1 MNHQHLR
8 ARRCPSMDT
17 GNTLSWFR
25 KHPFASSALVTA
37 IFAAGLLL
45 STDAH
50 VAIGDSSDSGP
61 LSNVPVPTPIG
72 GDIVDQAA
80 GVRLG
85 KGLFLDVAVGGGRQD
100 SVRTCPLPW

>member
-50 VAIGDSSDSGP
+50 VAIWDSSDIGP
-61 LSNVPVPTPIG
+61 LSNAPLPTPIG
-72 GDIVDQAA
+72 GDIVDPAA
-80 GVRLG
+80 GGSPGKARFLG
-85 KGLFLDVAVGGGRQD
+85 VPGGGARPTP
-100 SVRTCPLPW
+100 RGTGRFP